1 MPTATASGSF
11 LLGGDL
17 EVRRLGFGAMRL
29 TGPGITGRPADEDT
43 ARAVLRR
50 AVELGVNHVDTADAY
65 GPDVNEELIAEA
77 LHPYPDDLVIATKG
91 GLVRTGGSGDW
102 PKDGRPEH
110 LKEACEGSLKRLKID
125 RIDLYYLHRPDPN
138 VPYEESI
145 GALKE
150 LRDEGK
156 IRHVAVSNVNMER
169 LAIARGIVDIAAV
182 QNQYSLTDRRAQSV
196 LDECEQNGIG
206 FVPWAPLD
214 AGALEAGGPVEQVA
228 ERHGATP
235 LQIALAWL
243 LHASPA
249 MLPIPGT
256 GSLQHLEENI
266 AAAEIELSAEDMSA
280 LDALG
285 NLAG

>member
-1 MPTATASGSF
+1 MPSANAAGTF

-29 TGPGITGRPADEDT
+29 TGRGITGRPDDEDT

-65 GPDVNEELIAEA
+65 GPFVNEELIAEA

-91 GLVRTGGSGDW
+91 GLVRTGAGGDW

-110 LKEACEGSLKRLKID
+110 LKEACEGSLKRLRVD
-125 RIDLYYLHRPDPN
+125 RIDVYYLHRPDPE
-138 VPYEESI
+138 VPYEESV

-156 IRHVAVSNVNMER
+156 IHHVAVSNVNMER
-169 LAIARGIVDIAAV
+169 LAIARGIVDIVAV
-182 QNQYSLTDRRAQSV
+182 QNQYSLTDRRAQDV
-196 LDECEQNGIG
+196 LRECEQNGIG

-214 AGALEAGGPVEQVA
+214 AGALEPGGPVDRIA

-235 LQIALAWL
+235 MQIALAWL

-256 GSLQHLEENI
+256 GSLAHLDENV
-266 AAAEIELSAEDMSA
+266 AAAEIELSAEDTDA
-280 LDALG
+280 LDAL
-285 NLAG
+285 AA

>member
-11 LLGGDL
+11 LIAGEL
-17 EVRRLGFGAMRL
+17 EVNRLGFGAMRL
-29 TGPGITGRPADEDT
+29 TGPGITGRPADGDG

-50 AVELGVNHVDTADAY
+50 AVELGVNHIDTADAY
-65 GPDVNEELIAEA
+65 GPNVSEELIAEA
-77 LHPYPDDLVIATKG
+77 LHPYPENLAIATKG
-91 GLVRTGGSGDW
+91 GLVRTGGRGEW

-110 LKEACEGSLKRLKID
+110 LKEACEASLKRLRVD
-125 RIDLYYLHRPDPN
+125 RIDLYYLHRPDPD

-145 GALKE
+145 GALRE

-169 LAIARGIVDIAAV
+169 LAIARGIVDVAAV
-182 QNQYSLTDRRAQSV
+182 QNQYSVTDRRAQSV
-196 LDECEQNGIG
+196 LDECEKAGIA

-214 AGALEAGGPVEQVA
+214 AGALEPGGTVFRVA
-228 ERHGATP
+228 DRHGATP
-235 LQIALAWL
+235 MQIALAWL

-256 GSLQHLEENI
+256 GSLEHLEENI
-266 AAAEIELSAEDMSA
+266 AAAEIELSDEDMRA
-280 LDALG
+280 LDAL
-285 NLAG
+285 AV